1 VVGASRPP
9 ERRLVVRSA
18 AILTPVQRFT
28 CARPRLWHRDADT
41 IGKEGVVSD
50 LDEGFGPPQR
60 GGGGGGDKSAGV
72 GERRSGVS
80 GDQRAGGRPPEARP
94 AGGRPASAGA
104 RAAGASAPP
113 GRDEH
118 GFSPAT
124 RGRRRSLGSRLL
136 LVLLVVL
143 LVVVLMGVAAAATAA
158 VRMSRVNVKGLSDA
172 GDRMNVLVVGSDSRE
187 QLNEA
192 QRRRL
197 GTGSADGL
205 RTDTI
210 LLLQIKGDS
219 AAMLSFPRDLFV
231 TRCDGS
237 QGRINVAYALGGPS
251 CLVDTVT
258 ELSGIPVSHY
268 LEVDFL
274 GFAQIVNAVG
284 GVNVFLDE
292 PMSDRDAHIDLPAGC
307 VALNGRQALGF
318 VRVRKVD
325 NDLGR
330 IARQQRFIKELAK
343 QVAQPSTLLNPLRLF
358 RTANAGG
365 AALTADRGL
374 GPVDLAKLARAGRGL
389 GGSSLPSFA
398 VPGTDSIIG
407 GAAVIVP
414 NEAEAE
420 RIFRSFRNGSV
431 LERKRAALRPSQVE
445 VMVLN
450 GAGEAGLA
458 GRAAELL
465 TDAGFVISNVGNAPA
480 VDRTVVRYRPER
492 RDEANLLAGQLPG
505 GAVLE
510 EVSSGEPV
518 TLVIG
523 PDADLSTATAP
534 LLLDEVELIAGV
546 EYNGAGPPP
555 ADC

>member
-1 VVGASRPP
+1 M
-9 ERRLVVRSA
+9 RS
-18 AILTPVQRFT
+18 L
-28 CARPRLWHRDADT
+28 LWHRDTDT

-60 GGGGGGDKSAGV
+60 GGGKSAGV
-72 GERRSGVS
+72 GERRGGGSGA
-80 GDQRAGGRPPEARP
+80 QRAGVRSPEARSVG
-94 AGGRPASAGA
+94 ARPADAGATAAGA
-104 RAAGASAPP
+104 RAAGANVPP
-113 GRDEH
+113 DRDDR
-118 GFSPAT
+118 GFSPAA
-124 RGRRRSLGSRLL
+124 RGRRRGLGSRLL
-136 LVLLVVL
+136 VILLVVA
-143 LVVVLMGVAAAATAA
+143 LVMVLMGVAAAATAA
-158 VRMSRVNVKGLSDA
+158 ARMSRVNVQGLSDA

-210 LLLQIKGDS
+210 LLLQVKGDR

-307 VALNGRQALGF
+307 VALTGRQALGF
-318 VRVRKVD
+318 VRVRKID

-374 GPVDLAKLARAGRGL
+374 GPVDLARLARAGRGL

-398 VPGTDSIIG
+398 VPGTDSNIG

-420 RIFRSFRNGSV
+420 RVFRSFRNGSV
-431 LERKRAALRPSQVE
+431 LEPKRAALRPSQVE
-445 VMVLN
+445 VTVLN

-465 TDAGFVISNVGNAPA
+465 TDAGFGTSNVGNAQA
-480 VDRTVVRYRPER
+480 VDRSVVRYRPGH
-492 RDEANLLAGQLPG
+492 RDEASLLAGQVPG

-518 TLVIG
+518 TLIIG
-523 PDADLSTATAP
+523 PDADLSAATAR
-534 LLLDEVELIAGV
+534 LSLDDAELIAEV